1 MSKAGAKR
9 AISAFLAAAAA
20 SAACSVSSFA
30 QTGNPAARYSGTG
43 LYSEGFAND
52 YLLNDGNERTFSG
65 ADSGTVRLHNDEGIA
80 ALYVVF
86 NRLPEPWTL
95 VSGENAAQC
104 GENRFLHEFVD
115 VRGLFGEKTC
125 DLTLSFD
132 SETSIAE
139 IYGFSEGE
147 IPDWVQVWE
156 PPCEKAD
163 LILFSG
169 HADDEQLFF
178 AGILPYYAGEL
189 GLNVQVV
196 YVTNHF
202 DTYDRPHEQL
212 DGLWT
217 VGVKNYPVISEFPDL
232 YSETFEQALAG
243 FEYCGYSFE
252 DVSGF
257 MVDQI
262 RRFKPLVAVS
272 HDINGEYGHGTHCLA
287 ARALM
292 DASERSSDELF
303 SPESAREY
311 GVWTPRKVYLH
322 SYEENQITMDW
333 DIPLEKFGGRTAFE
347 MSQQGYLCHE
357 SQMAFP
363 GLRDWLFGKNNLIK
377 KASQINLYSPCK
389 FGLYKTS
396 VGVDEKGGDFFENV
410 KTYAVLEAEAKAEEE
425 RIRAEEE
432 RVKAEEERQRAE
444 EERVKAEEERQKAEE
459 ERLKEEEEKRLAEA
473 ALLAERESLR
483 NRKAIITAAIISSS
497 AAAIIAAVLIAVRRK
512 KR

>member
-1 MSKAGAKR
+1 MRVRKMSKVGVKR
-9 AISAFLAAAAA
+9 VIFAFLAAAA
-20 SAACSVSSFA
+20 CSVTAFA
-30 QTGNPAARYSGTG
+30 QTGNPAAQYNETTVST
-43 LYSEGFAND
+43 EGFGND
-52 YLLNDGNERTFSG
+52 YLLNDGNERTFSV
-65 ADSGTVRLHNDEGIA
+65 ADSGTIRLHNDAGIA
-80 ALYVVF
+80 SLYVVF

-95 VSGENAAQC
+95 VDGENAAQC

-115 VRGLFGEKTC
+115 VRELFGENPT

-132 SETSIAE
+132 SKTSIAE
-139 IYGFSEGE
+139 VYGFSEGE
-147 IPDWVQVWE
+147 LPDWVQVWE

-232 YSETFEQALAG
+232 YSETYEQAVAAY
-243 FEYCGYSFE
+243 EYCGYSFE

-262 RRFKPLVAVS
+262 RRFKPLVAIS

-292 DASERSSDELF
+292 DASERCTDALF
-303 SPESAREY
+303 RPESAQEY
-311 GVWTPRKVYLH
+311 GVWSPSKVYLH
-322 SYEENQITMDW
+322 SYEENQIIMDW
-333 DIPLEKFGGRTAFE
+333 EVPLEKFGGKTAFE
-347 MSQQGYLCHE
+347 MSQQGYLCHQ
-357 SQMAFP
+357 SQMVFP
-363 GLRDWLFGKNNLIK
+363 GLRDWLFGKNNQIK

-410 KTYAVLEAEAKAEEE
+410 KTYAVLEAKAEEE
-425 RIRAEEE
+425 RIKAEEE
-432 RVKAEEERQRAE
+432 RIKAEEERQRAE
-444 EERVKAEEERQKAEE
+444 EEQIKAEEERQKAEE
-459 ERLKEEEEKRLAEA
+459 ERLKEEEEKRLAEQ
-473 ALLAERESLR
+473 ALLAEQESLR
-483 NRKAIITAAIISSS
+483 SRNAIITAAIISSS
-497 AAAIIAAVLIAVRRK
+497 AAAFIAVVLIAKRRK